1 MTHSAYAFISILI
14 FSGVHLWAEKIRIQW
29 ISSSSRFLSIGSG
42 VAIAYV
48 FVDLLP
54 KLSKSD
60 ALVKEKLWELF
71 PYFEHHVY
79 VMALLGFILFFIVD
93 RSKAIVKDQSAYF
106 LLSLS
111 SYALFNFLVGYAV
124 VDKDNPEVQPLILF
138 TIAMALHYFMN
149 DYSLSM
155 AHGDE
160 YRHLGKW
167 ILIASLFLGW
177 LAGYWIELSE
187 TGVAL
192 VSAFIGGGVIMNVTR
207 HELPEE
213 NPNSLGAF
221 LMGTFVYTAI
231 LLSIGLYK
239 AVYMPTIAVPATLSV
254 SGFF

>member
-1 MTHSAYAFISILI
+1 MTHSAYAFITILI
-14 FSGVHLWAEKIRIQW
+14 FSCVHLWAEKIRELW
-29 ISSSSRFLSIGSG
+29 FVSSSRFLSAGSG

-54 KLSKSD
+54 KLSESD
-60 ALVKEKLWELF
+60 AFVKEKLWELF

-79 VMALLGFILFFIVD
+79 IMALLGFILFFIVD
-93 RSKAIVKDQSAYF
+93 RSKAIVRNQSAYF

-124 VDKDNPEVQPLILF
+124 VNKDNPEVQPLILF
-138 TIAMALHYFMN
+138 TIAMGLHYFMN
-149 DYSLSM
+149 DYTLSM

-160 YRHLGKW
+160 YRHVGKW
-167 ILIASLFLGW
+167 ILILSLFLGW
-177 LAGYWIELSE
+177 LVGFWVELSE

-231 LLSIGLYK
+231 LL
-239 AVYMPTIAVPATLSV
+239 AIAFHRSAYVEYA
-254 SGFF
+254 GFSRL